1 MKTRTDIERQIFH
14 DRATALAQKTVL
26 SEKSAGIPVF
36 SFFLARERYA
46 IEAKYIQ
53 HVFPLQDL
61 TPLPGLP
68 SYHLGITSLERK
80 FISVIKIEYF
90 LRIPDRSLSS
100 LNRVILI
107 QIDSIRFCILT
118 DRIEGLDFMDT
129 TEIKQVK
136 SKESQTGNSLIQ
148 GMDVSGKILLK
159 IQNLLENV
167 DFFGGNKCF

>member
-1 MKTRTDIERQIFH
+1 MLTRTDIEKQILH
-14 DRATALAQKTVL
+14 ERAMILAQKTAL
-26 SEKSAGIPVF
+26 SEKSTGIPVF
-36 SFFLARERYA
+36 SFFLAKERYA

-90 LRIPDRSLSS
+90 LKIPDRILSS

-107 QIDSIRFCILT
+107 QIDSVRFCILT
-118 DRIEGLDFMDT
+118 DRIEGLDWMDT
-129 TEIKQVK
+129 MKIKQIK
-136 SKESQTGNSLIQ
+136 TKESHTEKSLIQ
-148 GMDVSGKILLK
+148 GMDDSGKILLK